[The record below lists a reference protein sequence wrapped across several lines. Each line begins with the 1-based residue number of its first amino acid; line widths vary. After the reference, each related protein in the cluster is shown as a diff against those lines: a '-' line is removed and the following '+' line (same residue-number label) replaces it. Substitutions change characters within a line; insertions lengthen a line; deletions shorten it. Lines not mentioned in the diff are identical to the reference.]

1 METVEL
7 WPLSQGEIDDK
18 PDRFV
23 DAAFALGPELQ
34 HDSGE
39 TRSDYI
45 DRIVRGGFPVAV
57 ARTGSRRERFLDSY
71 VADIVN
77 RDVIQLSEIE
87 RGPQMRALIRLVAA
101 RSGQLLVPGALGSEL
116 GLPQPT
122 VKRYLALLEEVFL
135 IRRIP
140 AWSEPQLKGGR
151 NGKGRDGGFRHR
163 RESAGIGCRQPPPA

>member
-7 WPLSQGEIDDK
+7 WPLSQGEIDGK

-23 DAAFALGPELQ
+23 DAAFALGPQLRN
-34 HDSGE
+34 DSGD

-45 DRIVRGGFPVAV
+45 DRVVRGGFPVAV
-57 ARTGSRRERFLDSY
+57 ARTGSRRERFFDSY

-101 RSGQLLVPGALGSEL
+101 RSGQLLDGQVPGADRGPFRIFCVPC
-116 GLPQPT
+116 LPGEPRSRRRFARRRHT
-122 VKRYLALLEEVFL
+122 GAAVSMARVRALSV
-135 IRRIP
+135 
-140 AWSEPQLKGGR
+140 SNSG
-151 NGKGRDGGFRHR
+151 
-163 RESAGIGCRQPPPA
+163 